1 MTALMLRL
9 AGPTQAWDSRRRLS
23 DYDGRRGSYAGPAD
37 LMPTYSGVV
46 GLLAAALGLPR
57 DSDQSRLGELDIIV
71 RVDQPGRQRG
81 EFRTS
86 RRLGP
91 DGKVKVFGVVEQML
105 DDAAFLVGI
114 GAPEAVLDEIEA
126 ALRRPAYPLFLGK
139 RECPITLP
147 LILGRSDLPVVD
159 AVRSWPS
166 IASEWAR
173 DERHVP
179 AVFGSPDPVV
189 LRLRRTP
196 RLPEPSIA
204 ARRWSARS
212 DDDPEVL

>member
-46 GLLAAALGLPR
+46 GMLAAALGLPR
-57 DSDQSRLGELDIIV
+57 DSDQSRLGGLDIIV

-81 EFRTS
+81 EFRSS
-86 RRLGP
+86 RRVDGA
-91 DGKVKVFGVVEQML
+91 GKVVVQGFVEQML

-196 RLPEPSIA
+196 RLPDPSIA

-212 DDDPEVL
+212 DDDLEVL

>member
-46 GLLAAALGLPR
+46 GMLAAALGLPR
-57 DSDQSRLGELDIIV
+57 DSDQSRLGGLDIIV

-86 RRLGP
+86 RRLAP
-91 DGKVKVFGVVEQML
+91 DGKVKVFGVIEQML

-114 GAPEAVLDEIEA
+114 GAPTDVLDELDA
-126 ALRRPAYPLFLGK
+126 ALHRPAYPLSLGK
-139 RECPITLP
+139 REYPVTLP
-147 LILGRSDLPVVD
+147 LVAGRSNQPIED

-166 IASEWAR
+166 IAADWYRGHGHTPAIFGEPEAPVYRVRWAPR
-173 DERHVP
+173 GEMYAIER
-179 AVFGSPDPVV
+179 
-189 LRLRRTP
+189 L
-196 RLPEPSIA
+196 
-204 ARRWSARS
+204 
-212 DDDPEVL
+212 